1 MAKKAESIY
10 KSWEEVNAALK
21 QLGELY
27 IKTQKIEGEQTLK
40 INKIKEEMLIKA
52 GAIKTQIA
60 EIEKNIEKFA
70 MQNKSEFLKNR
81 TKKLSFGTISFRLVE
96 SVKCICKEEAI
107 KALKALNLDFLI
119 RSKEDLDKDECLKY
133 AKQDEKL
140 LLKAGI
146 SVKAEDKVKIEPDF
160 VKLMANQ

>member
-1 MAKKAESIY
+1 MAKKADSIY
-10 KSWEEVNAALK
+10 TSWEEVNAAMK
-21 QLGELY
+21 ELGELNV
-27 IKTQKIEGEQTLK
+27 KKQKLEGEQTEK
-40 INKIKEEMLIKA
+40 INKIKAETLAKA

-60 EIEKNIEKFA
+60 EIEKNIERFA
-70 MQNKSEFLKNR
+70 MQNKSEFLKTR
-81 TKKLSFGTISFRLVE
+81 TKKLTFGTVSFRLVE
-96 SVKCICKEEAI
+96 SVVCNCKEEAL

-133 AKQDEKL
+133 AKSDEKL

-146 SVKAEDKVKIEPDF
+146 SIKAEDKVKIEPDF